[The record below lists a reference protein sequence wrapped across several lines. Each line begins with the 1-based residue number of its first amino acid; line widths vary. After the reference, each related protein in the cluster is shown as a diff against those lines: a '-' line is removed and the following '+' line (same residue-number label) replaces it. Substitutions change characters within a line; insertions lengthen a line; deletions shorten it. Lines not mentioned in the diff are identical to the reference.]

1 MTNDEKLITFNCS
14 NQMHQELIAEAK
26 RLDRSKA
33 WVMRK
38 AFEEYKLKRGTLN
51 ENRTAPV

>member
-14 NQMHQELIAEAK
+14 NAMHQQLKDEAL

-38 AFEEYKLKRGTLN
+38 AFEEYINKGGSH
-51 ENRTAPV
+51 EAGEAVV